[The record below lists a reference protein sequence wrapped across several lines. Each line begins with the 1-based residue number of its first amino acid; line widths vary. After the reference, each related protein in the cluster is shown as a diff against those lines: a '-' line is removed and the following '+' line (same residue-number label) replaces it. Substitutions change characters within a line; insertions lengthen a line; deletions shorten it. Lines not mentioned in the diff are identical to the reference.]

1 MKLPKTVFGFKK
13 TYHTEVE
20 LIKDCLNGK
29 RVAQE
34 ALYQKYSP
42 TMFGTCLRYMNDETK
57 AEEIMIA
64 GFLKVFNHLDKYKNE
79 GSFEGWIRKIMINEA
94 LNELRKRKVWVEPIE
109 SANFVSAESYAVD
122 NFAAEDLLKLIQALP
137 TGYQT
142 VFNLYAI
149 EGYSHKEIADMLG
162 ISEGTSKSQ
171 LNRARAMLQKN
182 ISEQEN
188 FITDEREQY

>member
-1 MKLPKTVFGFKK
+1 VFGFKK
-13 TYHTEVE
+13 TYHTEAD
-20 LIKDCLNGK
+20 LIKDCLQGK

-42 TMFGTCLRYMNDETK
+42 TMFATCLRYMSDATQ

-64 GFLKVFNHLDKYKNE
+64 GFLKVFSHLEKYKHE

-94 LNELRKRKVWVEPIE
+94 LNVLRQRKVWVEPIE
-109 SANFVSAESYAVD
+109 SANFVLTESYATD
-122 NFAAEDLLKLIQALP
+122 NFAAADLMKMIDELP
-137 TGYQT
+137 TGYKT

-149 EGYSHKEIADMLG
+149 EGYSHKEIAEMLG

-182 ISEQEN
+182 ILETEN
-188 FITDEREQY
+188 FISHEREQY